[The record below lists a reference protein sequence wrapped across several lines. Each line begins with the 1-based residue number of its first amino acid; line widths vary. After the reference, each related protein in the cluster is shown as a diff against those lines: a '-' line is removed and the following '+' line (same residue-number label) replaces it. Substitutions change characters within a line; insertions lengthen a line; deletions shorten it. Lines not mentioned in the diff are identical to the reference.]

1 MVKVDWASVLTF
13 VKRNWK
19 EITIIVLLL
28 AVIGKMRYDYKQ
40 LENTYEASQQ
50 SLQNQIDGLQEIHAE
65 ELEKKEKALQTYRD
79 ALELLEREYD
89 RERDQIEVVVEE
101 RIVEIGKSV
110 PIIIIERSIPF
121 GNLLLFLAIFIG
133 LVRNNKVSYFIRFN
147 ALQSLLINIGII
159 IINFTSVI

>member
-65 ELEKKEKALQTYRD
+65 ELQKKETALQTYRD
-79 ALELLEREYD
+79 ALELLEREYEQD
-89 RERDQIEVVVEE
+89 RNKVEVVVEE
-101 RIVEIGKSV
+101 RIVEIETTIDNRKQFTENREELAEQVIDTFGFQYV
-110 PIIIIERSIPF
+110 P
-121 GNLLLFLAIFIG
+121 
-133 LVRNNKVSYFIRFN
+133 
-147 ALQSLLINIGII
+147 
-159 IINFTSVI
+159 